1 MYEYSFV
8 RTRGKD
14 KSPRKRT
21 KKADR
26 SLTVSTVSGYQYKN
40 VPALRISGLWLEDY
54 GLIQGIKY
62 PSTVKTESLSFKN
75 QKTNSPL
82 VS

>member
-54 GLIQGIKY
+54 GFNPGDKVSVHCENGKLVIQK
-62 PSTVKTESLSFKN
+62 SED
-75 QKTNSPL
+75 Q
-82 VS
+82 